1 MPTDKPKSALALLPL
16 GVYLLLFVGSGLYF
30 QAQGIDFA
38 FYQLSPVVAILPAI
52 VLGLILAKQ
61 PLNDALDTFMKGI
74 GDNNIIAMCLI
85 YLLAG
90 AFAAVAKASGGV
102 DATVALGLI
111 LIPETLLVPGIFLI
125 SALIATAMGTSMGT
139 IAAVAPVALG
149 LAQQTGLEPALLA
162 GAVLSGAIF
171 GDNLSIISD
180 TTIAATRIQ
189 GAQMKDKFYENI
201 RVALPA
207 ALLVMLLFGYVGQI
221 DAWANIEPQQINMIK
236 VLPYISILILAISGL
251 NVFLVLSLGII
262 LAGATSFAT
271 NDYSPMQFG
280 QEIYEGFSNMQE
292 IFLLSMLVGGLASLM
307 RQQGG
312 LEWLITK
319 ISDRIGHSKNPKA
332 AELGIGALAASTNM
346 CIANNTVALIV
357 AGPVAK
363 QLAQQHHVSPRRA
376 AATLD
381 VFACIVQ
388 GLLPYGAQ
396 VLLIASIFTLSPLV
410 VVGYSWY
417 CMILTV
423 VAVLAIL
430 LRQR

>member
-1 MPTDKPKSALALLPL
+1 MPTDNPKSALALLPL

-30 QAQGIDFA
+30 QTQGVDFA

-61 PLNDALDTFMKGI
+61 PLNAALDTFMKGI

-207 ALLVMLLFGYVGQI
+207 AFLAMLLFGYMGQI
-221 DAWANIEPQQINMIK
+221 DAWANIAPQQINMIK
-236 VLPYISILILAISGL
+236 VLPYLSILILAISGL

-262 LAGATSFAT
+262 LAGASSFAT
-271 NDYSPMQFG
+271 NDYSLMQFG
-280 QEIYEGFSNMQE
+280 QEIYDGFSNMQE
-292 IFLLSMLVGGLASLM
+292 IFLLSMLVGGLAALM

-312 LEWLITK
+312 LEWIITK
-319 ISDRIGHSKNPKA
+319 ISNRIGHSKNPKA
-332 AELGIGALAASTNM
+332 AELGIGALAASTNL

-363 QLAQQHHVSPRRA
+363 QLAQQHNVSPRRA

-417 CMILTV
+417 CMILTA